1 MLGGWGRPTPHV
13 SIGESP
19 TAAKQI
25 PAWVDYPSTMPK
37 NSIRIRGLFGA
48 ILMISTTA
56 EARADEGMWLPNAI
70 PAAALKEKYGFTGS
84 PELFTHLQK
93 SAVRFSTGGSG
104 SVVSAGGLVMTNHHV
119 GSDMLAK
126 LSTPERDLLK
136 TGFHAKSPAEELPC
150 PDLELNILWSIEDV
164 TARVEAAAKDAADP
178 AAAGAAKR
186 RAIAAIEDESE
197 KTTALTSEVVT
208 LYQGGRYHL
217 YRYRTF
223 RDVRLVFAPE
233 TAIAFFGG
241 DADNFEFPRYDLDC
255 CFFRIYEEGKP
266 WQPEHFLAWDADGA
280 KDGELV
286 FTWGHPGSTNRLYTA
301 DHVAFMRDVEEPA
314 NLRRLWR
321 NEVKAMT
328 FMGRGAEN
336 ARIAREDFFGTQNG
350 RKATQGLLDALQ
362 DPALVA
368 AKRADEAALLAKLA
382 GKPEAARFERGRA
395 LVKGSLDAWERLAPD
410 YFALE
415 RRFRGGDLVQ
425 LARGL
430 VRLNGESRK
439 PSAERL
445 PEYGDANRA
454 SLESMLYSPAPI
466 YPALEIERMASWL
479 SALAEDRGLDDAL
492 VARLLGGKSPR
503 ARATE
508 LVQGTSLADV
518 GFRKA
523 VAEMTGRQLADCADP
538 MVRFAMS
545 VDAEARAA
553 RKAWEDQVDSP
564 QKLGYADIAAAR
576 FAAFGD
582 SVYPDATFTLRMS
595 YGTVKGWT
603 TESGEQIPP
612 FTTLGGT
619 FERAKARA
627 GDPSF
632 ELPQSWIDARAKL
645 PAGTPFNFV
654 STNDIIGGN
663 SGSPI
668 VDADGE
674 VVGLIFDG
682 NLDSLAGDVV
692 FDITRNRAVSVDARG
707 MLEAMRTVYGAGAL
721 VDEMTKA
728 ATPRD

>member
-1 MLGGWGRPTPHV
+1 M
-13 SIGESP
+13 
-19 TAAKQI
+19 
-25 PAWVDYPSTMPK
+25 STRLSLPL
-37 NSIRIRGLFGA
+37 IA
-48 ILMISTTA
+48 ILLASP
-56 EARADEGMWLPNAI
+56 ARAEEGMWLPNAI
-70 PAAALKEKYGFTGS
+70 PAAELRAKHGFEAKPALLE
-84 PELFTHLQK
+84 HLQK

-104 SVVSAGGLVMTNHHV
+104 SIVSRNGLVMTNHHV

-136 TGFHAKSPAEELPC
+136 TGFLAKTQAEELPC
-150 PDLELNILWSIEDV
+150 PDLELNVLWSIEDV
-164 TARVEAAAKDAADP
+164 TARVTGAAKGAADT

-186 RAIAAIEDESE
+186 KEIARIEDESE
-197 KTTALTSEVVT
+197 KATGLTSEVVT

-223 RDVRLVFAPE
+223 RDVKLVFAPE

-255 CFFRIYEEGKP
+255 CFFRIYEGGKP
-266 WQPEHFLAWDADGA
+266 LQPDHFLAWDADGA
-280 KDGELV
+280 KEGELV

-301 DHVAFMRDVEEPA
+301 DHVAFMRDVEEPMG
-314 NLRRLWR
+314 LKRLWR
-321 NEVKAMT
+321 NEVKLTT

-368 AKRADEAALLAKLA
+368 AKRADEEALLKRLA
-382 GKPEAARFERGRA
+382 GKPEAKDFEDGRA
-395 LVKGSLDAWERLAPD
+395 MVRASLEAWKRLAPD

-415 RRFRGGDLVQ
+415 RRMRAGDLAMV
-425 LARGL
+425 ARTL
-430 VRLNGESRK
+430 LRMKAEDAK

-445 PEYGDANRA
+445 PEFGDANRE
-454 SLESMLYSPAPI
+454 SLEAMLYSPAPI
-466 YPALEIERMASWL
+466 YPQLEIERMTSML
-479 SALAEDRGLDDAL
+479 SGLAEERGLDDAL
-492 VARLLGGKSPR
+492 VRKLLDGKSPR

-508 LVQGTSLADV
+508 LVRGTKLADAAA
-518 GFRKA
+518 RRNPD
-523 VAEMTGRQLADCADP
+523 MDDP
-538 MVRFAMS
+538 MIRFMAS
-545 VDAEARAA
+545 VDDQARAA
-553 RKAWEDQVDSP
+553 RKAWEDQVDAP
-564 QKLGYADIAAAR
+564 QKIAYGKIAAAR

-582 SVYPDATFTLRMS
+582 AVYPDATFTLRMS
-595 YGTVKGWT
+595 YGTVQGWT
-603 TESGEQIPP
+603 AEDGTEVPA
-612 FTTLGGT
+612 FTTIGGT
-619 FERAKARA
+619 FDRAAERA

-632 ELPQSWIDARAKL
+632 ELPKSWVDAKGKL
-645 PAGTPFNFV
+645 DGKVPFNFV

-692 FDITRNRAVSVDARG
+692 FDMTRNRATSVDARAI
-707 MLEAMRTVYGAGAL
+707 LEAMRKVYGAGAL
-721 VDEMTKA
+721 AEEIVA
-728 ATPRD
+728 APR